1 MYTFINF
8 PEDESLFLATSPNT
22 KKKKGKKCL
31 EEADVIGPVC
41 NISFTCRYILLF
53 LSYHIPGVLLISEND
68 VHKWR
73 LIAAP
78 ERYTTS
84 VTGGHR

>member
-1 MYTFINF
+1 MSHFFWQHLQTR
-8 PEDESLFLATSPNT
+8 
-22 KKKKGKKCL
+22 KKKEGKKCL

>member
-1 MYTFINF
+1 M
-8 PEDESLFLATSPNT
+8 SHFLATSPNM
-22 KKKKGKKCL
+22 KKKKEGKNVRK
-31 EEADVIGPVC
+31 EADVIGSVC

-68 VHKWR
+68 VDKWR
-73 LIAAP
+73 LIAAL